1 MCVDADGK
9 KRVEKWVLRK
19 AFDLPGARAYL
30 PQDVLWRQK
39 EQFSDGVGYS
49 WIDGI
54 QDHADKVVTDE
65 QLAEARFRF
74 PEKTPKTKEAY
85 LYREMFSKHFG
96 EQNANSIRTVEWQ
109 DSIACSSATALKWD
123 ASFQNRADAS
133 GRSVQGVHQSAYGT
147 DRFQQESRS

>member
-1 MCVDADGK
+1 MDTS
-9 KRVEKWVLRK
+9 L
-19 AFDLPGARAYL
+19 FSS
-30 PQDVLWRQK
+30 DVLWRQK

-109 DSIACSSATALKWD
+109 DSIAC
-123 ASFQNRADAS
+123 R
-133 GRSVQGVHQSAYGT
+133 
-147 DRFQQESRS
+147 